1 MSTLELKDVTVERGG
16 RPVVKDV
23 TISVPAGEVTALLG
37 PNGAGKSSLVL
48 AVGGVLKPKPGSVS
62 LDGTELAG
70 QRPEKIRA
78 AGVAIV
84 PEGRRL
90 LPDLT
95 VDDNLKVATYAM
107 SGQAAA
113 EGRARALELFPRL
126 GDRLN
131 VAARLLSGGEQQMVV
146 LAQALVSQPKY
157 ILIDELSLG
166 LAPVI
171 VNQLI
176 PVIRSVAASG
186 VGVLLIEQ
194 FATVALALAT
204 GAHVMEG
211 GVLRYS
217 GTAAEL
223 TARPELLHSAYLLR
237 GSDVEASAVLDGSMA
252 EALEEGSGMEGIL
265 KDGSDADG
273 SGAEG
278 DSAEGDRAEGDSA
291 E

>member
-1 MSTLELKDVTVERGG
+1 MSTLELRDITVERGG

-23 TISVPAGEVTALLG
+23 TIAVPAGEVTALLG

-48 AVGGVLKPKPGSVS
+48 AVGGVLRPRPGSVS

-70 QRPEKIRA
+70 RRPERIRG

-90 LPDLT
+90 LPDLS
-95 VDDNLKVATYAM
+95 VDDNLKVATYAL
-107 SGQAAA
+107 GKQAAV
-113 EGRARALELFPRL
+113 EGRAHALDLFPRL
-126 GDRLN
+126 GERLG
-131 VAARLLSGGEQQMVV
+131 VSARLLSGGEQQMLV

-171 VNQLI
+171 VSQLI
-176 PVIRSVAASG
+176 PVIRSVVATG

-194 FATVALALAT
+194 FATVALSLAT

-211 GVLRYS
+211 GVLRYT

-223 TARPELLHSAYLLR
+223 KERPELLHSAYLLR
-237 GSDVEASAVLDGSMA
+237 GSEVEAAAVIDGS
-252 EALEEGSGMEGIL
+252 LP
-265 KDGSDADG
+265 DAP
-273 SGAEG
+273 AEG
-278 DSAEGDRAEGDSA
+278 DQAR
-291 E
+291 